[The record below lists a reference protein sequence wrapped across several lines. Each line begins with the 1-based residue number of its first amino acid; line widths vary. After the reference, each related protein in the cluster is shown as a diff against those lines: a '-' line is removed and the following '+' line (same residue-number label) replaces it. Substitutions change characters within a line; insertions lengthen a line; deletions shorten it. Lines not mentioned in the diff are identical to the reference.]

1 MLLKVWL
8 AYSVLLLSV
17 SLVPL
22 GAGTAFSIAS
32 IVRVVGTVP
41 SIAVVAVVVAVVVAD
56 DEDVVVADDE
66 DVGGG
71 CRCFSENSGVGG
83 GGG

>member
-1 MLLKVWL
+1 M

-41 SIAVVAVVVAVVVAD
+41 SIAVVAVVVVAD
-56 DEDVVVADDE
+56 NE

-71 CRCFSENSGVGG
+71 CQCFSENSGVGG